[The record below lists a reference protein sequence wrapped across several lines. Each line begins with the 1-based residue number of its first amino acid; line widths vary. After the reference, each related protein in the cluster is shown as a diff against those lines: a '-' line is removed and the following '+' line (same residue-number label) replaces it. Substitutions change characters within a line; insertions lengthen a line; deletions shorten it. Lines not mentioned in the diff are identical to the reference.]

1 MFDQD
6 NDFYLISLTSFIT
19 SLLDNGQYMDITRRD
34 YMSISSGNLGVNPST
49 PKSDKHL
56 ISPYNISPES
66 LMKVTRIKE
75 MITN

>member
-1 MFDQD
+1 
-6 NDFYLISLTSFIT
+6 
-19 SLLDNGQYMDITRRD
+19 
-34 YMSISSGNLGVNPST
+34 MSISSGNLGVNPST

>member
-1 MFDQD
+1 
-6 NDFYLISLTSFIT
+6 
-19 SLLDNGQYMDITRRD
+19 MDITERD
-34 YMSISSGNLGVNPST
+34 YMSISSGNLRVNPST

-75 MITN
+75 MIIN